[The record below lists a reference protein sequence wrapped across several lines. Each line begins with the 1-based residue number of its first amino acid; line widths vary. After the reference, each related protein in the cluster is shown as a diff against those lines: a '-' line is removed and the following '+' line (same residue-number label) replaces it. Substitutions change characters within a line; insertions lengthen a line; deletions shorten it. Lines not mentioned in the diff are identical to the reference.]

1 MKDFFSKC
9 DKIHSFLQI
18 LSLLQKKSLMEN
30 FIFFFFFRRSKYIRK
45 QSTAKTLTQL
55 HYFKTFLSAYFI
67 IRLFADVSIKLG
79 M

>member
-1 MKDFFSKC
+1 
-9 DKIHSFLQI
+9 
-18 LSLLQKKSLMEN
+18 MEN
-30 FIFFFFFRRSKYIRK
+30 FIFCAVDRRSKYIRK

-55 HYFKTFLSAYFI
+55 HYFKTFLSAYSI